1 MSIIA
6 ATGAGGF
13 LGWHLRIRNFS
24 RTGEDVRS
32 IHLGD
37 DFDLADATAAIE
49 GTDRLVHVAGVNRGT
64 AEEVARG
71 NRLMARQ
78 IAETLRNAPSRPEV
92 VVFANSIQAGNGS
105 EYGSAKQDA
114 ARILEDAC
122 KELGLTFVDLL
133 LPNLFGEHGK
143 PFYNSVVATFC
154 HLTANGEPVQVQQ
167 DKELQLMHAQVAAEA
182 LLDARASQ
190 DLDTYRTTDV
200 TVSELAQK
208 LSDFHEIY
216 SRSEIPDLTDSF
228 DRDLFN
234 TYRSFA
240 FEARPAQ
247 PLEPRAD
254 QRGHLV
260 ETVKS
265 HGGEGQ
271 TFFSTTR
278 PGVIRGQHYHLRKI
292 ERFVVLAGEA
302 SLGLRRMFSTETM
315 TINVNGDQ
323 PQAVDMPIGWV
334 HNICNTGTDDDV
346 LTQFWTN
353 EIFNPDDTD
362 TFYQE
367 V

>member
-6 ATGAGGF
+6 ATGTGGF

-24 RTGEDVRS
+24 RSGEDVRR
-32 IHLGD
+32 IHLGEG
-37 DFDLADATAAIE
+37 FDLADATAAMD
-49 GTDRLVHVAGVNRGT
+49 GADRLVHLAGVNRGT
-64 AEEVARG
+64 DEEVAQG
-71 NRLMARQ
+71 NRHMAEQ
-78 IAETLRNAPSRPEV
+78 VAKALRKASNQPKT

-114 ARILEDAC
+114 ARILREAC
-122 KELGLTFVDLL
+122 NELDLTFVDLL

-143 PFYNSVVATFC
+143 PFYNSVVSTFC
-154 HLTANGEPVQVQQ
+154 HLTANGQPVEVQQ
-167 DKELQLMHAQVAAEA
+167 DNDLQLMHAQVAAEA
-182 LLDARASQ
+182 LLDAHESQ
-190 DLDTYRTTDV
+190 DLDVYRATGI
-200 TVSELAQK
+200 TVSEVARK
-208 LSDFHEIY
+208 LLQFHEIY
-216 SRSEIPDLTDSF
+216 SRFEIPDLTDAF

-240 FEARPAQ
+240 FEVQPAL

-254 QRGHLV
+254 DRGHLV

-278 PGVIRGQHYHLRKI
+278 PGVVRGQHYHLRKI

-315 TINVNGDQ
+315 TINVTGDQ
-323 PQAVDMPIGWV
+323 PKAVDMPIGWV
-334 HNICNTGTDDDV
+334 HNIRNTGVDEDA

>member
-37 DFDLADATAAIE
+37 GFDLADATAAID
-49 GTDRLVHVAGVNRGT
+49 GADRLVHVAGVNRGT

-71 NRLMARQ
+71 NRLMAGQ
-78 IAETLRNAPSRPEV
+78 IAEALRIAPSPPETV
-92 VVFANSIQAGNGS
+92 VYANSIQAGNGS

-114 ARILEDAC
+114 ARLLEDAC

-154 HLTANGEPVQVQQ
+154 HLTANGEPVQVQH

-182 LLDARASQ
+182 LLDAQASQ
-190 DLDTYRTTDV
+190 DLDTYRTSDV
-200 TVSELAQK
+200 TVSEIAQK

-234 TYRSFA
+234 TYRSYA
-240 FEARPAQ
+240 FGARPAQ
-247 PLEPRAD
+247 TLEPRAD

-278 PGVIRGQHYHLRKI
+278 PGVVRGQHYHLRKI

-334 HNICNTGTDDDV
+334 HNICNTGTYDDV

>member
-6 ATGAGGF
+6 ATGTGGF
-13 LGWHLRIRNFS
+13 LGWHLRIRHFS
-24 RTGEDVRS
+24 RTGEDVRP

-37 DFDLADATAAIE
+37 GFNLAEAAAAID
-49 GTDRLVHVAGVNRGT
+49 GADRLVHIAGVNRGT
-64 AEEVARG
+64 DDEVVQG
-71 NRLMARQ
+71 NRLMAEQ
-78 IAETLRNAPSRPEV
+78 VAEALRKAPNRPRT
-92 VVFANSIQAGNGS
+92 VVFANSIQAGNGT

-122 KELGLTFVDLL
+122 NEHGLAFVDLL

-154 HLTANGEPVQVQQ
+154 HLTASGEPVHVQQ
-167 DKELQLMHAQVAAEA
+167 DKKLRLMHAQVAAEA
-182 LLDARASQ
+182 LLDATATR
-190 DLDTYRTTDV
+190 DLGTYRTTEI
-200 TVSELAQK
+200 TVSEIAEK
-208 LSDFHEIY
+208 LSGFHEIY
-216 SRSEIPDLTDSF
+216 SRSEIPDLTDVF

-234 TYRSFA
+234 TYRSYA
-240 FEARPAQ
+240 FVARPAQ

-278 PGVIRGQHYHLRKI
+278 PGVVRGQHYHLRKI

-315 TINVNGDQ
+315 TINVTGEQ

-334 HNICNTGTDDDV
+334 HNICNTGTSEDV

>member
-1 MSIIA
+1 MSVIA

-37 DFDLADATAAIE
+37 RFDLADATAAID
-49 GTDRLVHVAGVNRGT
+49 GADRLVHVAGVNRGT
-64 AEEVARG
+64 AEEVAQG

-78 IAETLRNAPSRPEV
+78 IAEALRNAPSRPEV

-105 EYGSAKQDA
+105 EYGSAKQEA
-114 ARILEDAC
+114 ARILKDAC

-154 HLTANGEPVQVQQ
+154 HLTANGEAVQVQQ

-182 LLDARASQ
+182 LLDAQVSR
-190 DLDTYRTTDV
+190 DLDFYRTRDI
-200 TVSELAQK
+200 TVSEIAQK
-208 LSDFHEIY
+208 LAGFHEIY
-216 SRSEIPDLTDSF
+216 SRSEIPDLTDAF

-278 PGVIRGQHYHLRKI
+278 PGVVRGQHYHLRKI

-315 TINVNGDQ
+315 TINVNGEQ
-323 PQAVDMPIGWV
+323 PKAVDMPIGWV
-334 HNICNTGTDDDV
+334 HNICNTGTNEDV